1 MNTKNI
7 FLLINVMLWTNVVIP
22 GSISQ
27 NSQNNYNLAFV
38 EFDKKLISKKSYN
51 AATTTVAQSA
61 KNVFNQRDRLAVGS
75 AREKKNPG
83 TLAIALSLKTPE
95 ALAIGLLLS
104 KGTIGTTAPHFL
116 GADGLTKSAS
126 GKYSFNTKNMEL
138 AIQNA
143 PLQLPANL
151 NQITNS
157 SNKISTPVIKVAT
170 PINPIP
176 TITYKIYD
184 NETQNDLNNLNT
196 YNDYESY
203 DDYNYYNDY
212 EQENNTELIDSPTN
226 LDATSTAET
235 EKSKIIPDQKNT
247 TKPAHLLANLETIST
262 QNATT
267 KAKMDQL
274 ATDAASLQQ
283 EQELQAQKLSYD
295 KMVPAAQA
303 NATAK
308 AKIDQLDGLA
318 AALQSQQAQDAQ
330 KLSYDKMV
338 PAAQANATAKAKID
352 QLDVS
357 AIALQN
363 QQTLAETKSFD
374 TILAAGQANATA
386 KAKIDQLGAHTAI
399 LEEQQA
405 QNNQKLSYDAMVP
418 SGQANATAKSKI
430 DQLAVGTTNAQAEQ
444 SQNNQKLSYDA
455 MIPSG
460 QTNANAKAKAEH
472 LG

>member
-308 AKIDQLDGLA
+308 AKIDQLD
-318 AALQSQQAQDAQ
+318 
-330 KLSYDKMV
+330 
-338 PAAQANATAKAKID
+338 
-352 QLDVS
+352 VS